1 MTHPLVQRLFD
12 EYDYPLIDLDNHDAF
27 VDQAGVNVLFF
38 AGDPQQYRETTD
50 VAVVLPELV
59 AAFDGAL
66 RPGVVKR
73 DRDVEVALQKRY
85 GFRQWPCLV
94 FVREGGYLG
103 ALERVQNWN
112 EYLED
117 IELLM
122 RSEAKRPPTFSIP
135 VVTEA

>member
-1 MTHPLVQRLFD
+1 MTHALIERLFD
-12 EYDYPLIDLDNHDAF
+12 DFGYPEIDLDNHDEF

-38 AGDPQQYRETTD
+38 PGDPQQYRETTD

-59 AAFDGAL
+59 AAFDGRLSA
-66 RPGVVKR
+66 GVVKR

-94 FVREGGYLG
+94 FIREGGYLG
-103 ALERVQNWN
+103 ALERVQNWS

-117 IELLM
+117 INQLM
-122 RSEAKRPPTFSIP
+122 RSEVKRPPTFSIP
-135 VVTEA
+135 LVAES

>member
-1 MTHPLVQRLFD
+1 MTHPLIQRLFD
-12 EYDYPLIDLDNHDAF
+12 EFGYAQVDLGNHDEFAGMP
-27 VDQAGVNVLFF
+27 GVNVLFF
-38 AGDPQQYRETTD
+38 AGDPQQYRETAD

-59 AAFDGAL
+59 SAFEGRL

-94 FVREGGYLG
+94 FVREDGYLG
-103 ALERVQNWN
+103 AIERVQNWN

-117 IELLM
+117 INQLM
-122 RSEAKRPPTFSIP
+122 RSEAKRPPAFSIP
-135 VVTEA
+135 VVTES

>member
-38 AGDPQQYRETTD
+38 PGDPQQYRETTD

-85 GFRQWPCLV
+85 GF
-94 FVREGGYLG
+94 
-103 ALERVQNWN
+103 
-112 EYLED
+112 
-117 IELLM
+117 
-122 RSEAKRPPTFSIP
+122 
-135 VVTEA
+135 